1 MNLSIKVAAAKIA
14 LACVI
19 ALILFIWA
27 VPILWMLLSSFKPTQ
42 VIIEPKLVLWF
53 KPTLDNYKFIFES
66 QNFLQYLVNS
76 LIVAICATF
85 ICTTAGTLAAYSIA
99 RWRTGGNAFANWII
113 ITKMAPPAILIIPFF
128 LMFKSI
134 GLINTVWALVIAN
147 ITFNIPFVIW
157 TMRGF
162 FDELPAEME
171 ESALIDGCSRLEAFW
186 RISLPV
192 ARSGLV
198 TTCIFCFLFVWNEYL
213 FGLTLALSEKSKTLP
228 VATGDF
234 ITGYSINWGPVFG
247 SGSLILLPA
256 FIMVLFLQRY
266 IVQGLTVGAVK

>member
-1 MNLSIKVAAAKIA
+1 MERTFKAIAAKIVVTCLIA
-14 LACVI
+14 IVI
-19 ALILFIWA
+19 LVWA
-27 VPILWMLLSSFKPTQ
+27 VPIFWMILSSFKSTQ
-42 VIIEPKLVLWF
+42 AIIEPKLIVWF
-53 KPTLDNYKFIFES
+53 KPTLANYKFIFET
-66 QNFLQYLVNS
+66 QNFFQYLINS
-76 LIVAICATF
+76 LIVAVCATF
-85 ICTTAGTLAAYSIA
+85 ICLTTGTLAAYSIA
-99 RWRTGGNAFANWII
+99 RWRTGGNAFANWVIF
-113 ITKMAPPAILIIPFF
+113 TKMAPPAILIIPFF

-162 FDELPAEME
+162 FDELPEDME
-171 ESALIDGCSRLEAFW
+171 EAALIDGCTRLEAFW
-186 RISLPV
+186 RVSLPL
-192 ARSGLV
+192 ARSGLI
-198 TTCIFCFLFVWNEYL
+198 TTSIFCFLFVWNEYL